1 MTTTSL
7 EQSKPSVV
15 SIFARFRELVL
26 IAFIVLL
33 MVLISLRNPNF
44 LTFTNF
50 RDILMD
56 ISILAMI
63 ALAQGMIIITRGIDL
78 SVASMLGLTAMMV
91 SFVIKAYP
99 ETPPIVAVVL
109 GMALGAVLGSVNGL
123 IITIG
128 RVPPIIATLG
138 TLSIYRGLIFLYSN
152 GTWINAYEMSPAFK
166 QLAKG
171 TPLGLPNLVI
181 TALFVAVMVFAFLN
195 YLQPGRDIYALGTNP
210 DAAAI
215 SGIRTQRTKFIV
227 YVISGIVCG
236 LAGVMWASRFEAAQT
251 NTALGFELQT
261 VAAAVIGGV
270 SMMGGIG
277 TVPGILLGAL
287 LLGVIQNGLA
297 LSGISPFWELAV
309 QGFLILLA
317 VVVDST
323 IQQRI
328 KRTMLRSSDLRSSE
342 RRGVVK

>member
-1 MTTTSL
+1 VTTTSL
-7 EQSKPSVV
+7 DKTKPSLA
-15 SIFARFRELVL
+15 SYFARFRELAL
-26 IAFIVLL
+26 IGFIVLL
-33 MVLISLRNPNF
+33 VALISLRNPNF

-50 RDILMD
+50 KDILLD
-56 ISILAMI
+56 ISILIMV

-78 SVASMLGLTAMMV
+78 SVASMLGLIAMMTG
-91 SFVIKAYP
+91 FVVKAFP
-99 ETPPIVAVVL
+99 DTSPLLIVLL
-109 GMALGAVLGSVNGL
+109 GMALGAVLGSVNGG

-138 TLSIYRGLIFLYSN
+138 TLSIYRGLVFLYSN

-171 TPLGLPNLVI
+171 SALALPNLVI
-181 TALFVAVMVFAFLN
+181 TALLVAAIVYVFLN
-195 YLQPGRDIYALGTNP
+195 HTQPGRDIYALGTNP
-210 DAAAI
+210 DAAKI
-215 SGIRTQRTKFIV
+215 SGIRTQRTTFMV
-227 YVISGIVCG
+227 YVISGLMCG

-287 LLGVIQNGLA
+287 LLGVIQNGLT
-297 LSGISPFWELAV
+297 LSGISPFWQLAV

-317 VVVDST
+317 VVADST

-328 KRTMLRSSDLRSSE
+328 KRTMLR
-342 RRGVVK
+342 GVVK

>member
-1 MTTTSL
+1 VTTTSL
-7 EQSKPSVV
+7 EKSKPSLV
-15 SIFARFRELVL
+15 SYFARFRELAL
-26 IAFIVLL
+26 IGFIVLL
-33 MVLISLRNPNF
+33 VALISLRNPNF
-44 LTFTNF
+44 LTFNNF
-50 RDILMD
+50 KDILLD
-56 ISILAMI
+56 ISILAMV

-99 ETPPIVAVVL
+99 ETPPVMAVLL
-109 GMALGAVLGSVNGL
+109 GMALGAVLGSINGG

-138 TLSIYRGLIFLYSN
+138 TLSIYRGLVFLYSN

-171 TPLGLPNLVI
+171 APLALPNLVI
-181 TALFVAVMVFAFLN
+181 TALLVAVLVYTFVN
-195 YLQPGRDIYALGTNP
+195 YTQPGRDIYALGTNP
-210 DAAAI
+210 DAAKI
-215 SGIRTQRTKFIV
+215 SGIRTQRTTFMV
-227 YVISGIVCG
+227 YVISGIMCG

-297 LSGISPFWELAV
+297 LSGISPFWQLAV

-317 VVVDST
+317 VVADST

-328 KRTMLRSSDLRSSE
+328 KRTMLRSNE

>member
-1 MTTTSL
+1 MTATSPEKTRSSL
-7 EQSKPSVV
+7 V
-15 SIFARFRELVL
+15 SYFARFRELAL
-26 IAFIVLL
+26 IGFIALL
-33 MVLISLRNPNF
+33 VALISLRNPNF

-50 RDILMD
+50 KDILLD
-56 ISILAMI
+56 ISILAMV

-91 SFVIKAYP
+91 SFIIKAYP
-99 ETPPIVAVVL
+99 ETPPLMAVLL
-109 GMALGAVLGSVNGL
+109 GMALGAVLGSANGL

-138 TLSIYRGLIFLYSN
+138 TLSVYRGLVFLYSN

-171 TPLGLPNLVI
+171 TALALPNLVI
-181 TALFVAVMVFAFLN
+181 TALLVAVVAYVFLN
-195 YLQPGRDIYALGTNP
+195 HTQPGRDIYALGTNP
-210 DAAAI
+210 DAAKI
-215 SGIRTQRTKFIV
+215 SGIRTMRTTFMV
-227 YVISGIVCG
+227 YVISGLVCG

-270 SMMGGIG
+270 SMMGGVG

-287 LLGVIQNGLA
+287 LLGVIQNGLT
-297 LSGISPFWELAV
+297 LSGISPFWQLAV

-317 VVVDST
+317 VVADST

-328 KRTMLRSSDLRSSE
+328 KRTMS
-342 RRGVVK
+342 RGIVK

>member
-1 MTTTSL
+1 MTTTSP
-7 EQSKPSVV
+7 EKTKPSLV
-15 SIFARFRELVL
+15 SYFARFRELAL
-26 IAFIVLL
+26 IGFIVLL
-33 MVLISLRNPNF
+33 VTLISLRNPNF

-50 RDILMD
+50 KDILLD
-56 ISILAMI
+56 ISILAMV

-99 ETPPIVAVVL
+99 ETPPILALLL
-109 GMALGAVLGSVNGL
+109 GVALGAVLGSINGL
-123 IITIG
+123 IITLG

-138 TLSIYRGLIFLYSN
+138 TLSIYRGLVFLYSN

-171 TPLGLPNLVI
+171 TPLALPNLVI
-181 TALFVAVMVFAFLN
+181 TALLVAAIAYVFLN
-195 YLQPGRDIYALGTNP
+195 HTQPGRDIYALGTNP
-210 DAAAI
+210 DAAKI
-215 SGIRTQRTKFIV
+215 SGIRTMRTTFMV
-227 YVISGIVCG
+227 YVIAGLVCG

-270 SMMGGIG
+270 SMMGGVG

-287 LLGVIQNGLA
+287 LLGIIQNGLT
-297 LSGISPFWELAV
+297 LSGISPFWQLAV

-317 VVVDST
+317 VVADST

-328 KRTMLRSSDLRSSE
+328 KRTMLRSTE
-342 RRGVVK
+342 RRGAVK

>member
-1 MTTTSL
+1 MTTTPL
-7 EQSKPSVV
+7 EKSKPSLV
-15 SIFARFRELVL
+15 SYFARFRELAL
-26 IAFIVLL
+26 IAFILL
-33 MVLISLRNPNF
+33 LVALISLRNPNF

-50 RDILMD
+50 KDILLD
-56 ISILAMI
+56 ISILAMV

-99 ETPPIVAVVL
+99 ETPPVMAVLL
-109 GMALGAVLGSVNGL
+109 GMALGAALGSLNGL
-123 IITIG
+123 IITVG

-138 TLSIYRGLIFLYSN
+138 TLSIYRGLVFLYSN
-152 GTWINAYEMSPAFK
+152 GTWINAFEMSPAFK

-181 TALFVAVMVFAFLN
+181 TALIVAVVVYVFVN
-195 YLQPGRDIYALGTNP
+195 HTQPGRDIYALGTNP
-210 DAAAI
+210 DAAKI
-215 SGIRTQRTKFIV
+215 SGIRTMRTTFMV
-227 YVISGIVCG
+227 YVISGLMCG

-287 LLGVIQNGLA
+287 LLGVIQNGLT
-297 LSGISPFWELAV
+297 LSGISPFWQLAV

-317 VVVDST
+317 VVADST

-328 KRTMLRSSDLRSSE
+328 KRTMLR
-342 RRGVVK
+342 GVVK

>member
-1 MTTTSL
+1 MTTTPL
-7 EQSKPSVV
+7 EKSKPSLV
-15 SIFARFRELVL
+15 SLFARFRELALIGFILLL
-26 IAFIVLL
+26 IA
-33 MVLISLRNPNF
+33 LISLRNPNF

-50 RDILMD
+50 KDILLD

-91 SFVIKAYP
+91 GFVLKAYP
-99 ETPPIVAVVL
+99 ETPVMLTVLL
-109 GMALGAVLGSVNGL
+109 GMALGAVLGSANGL

-138 TLSIYRGLIFLYSN
+138 TLSIYRGLIFLYSS
-152 GTWINAYEMSPAFK
+152 GTWINAFEMPAAFK
-166 QLAKG
+166 ELAKG

-181 TALFVAVMVFAFLN
+181 TAALVAAIVYVFLN
-195 YLQPGRDIYALGTNP
+195 YTQPGRDIYALGTNP
-210 DAAAI
+210 DAAQI
-215 SGIRTQRTKFIV
+215 SGIRTQRTTFMV
-227 YVISGIVCG
+227 YVISGLICG

-287 LLGVIQNGLA
+287 LLGIIQNGLS
-297 LSGISPFWELAV
+297 LSGISPFWQLAV

-317 VVVDST
+317 VVADST

-328 KRTMLRSSDLRSSE
+328 KRTMM
-342 RRGVVK
+342 RGVVK

>member
-1 MTTTSL
+1 VTTSPL
-7 EQSKPSVV
+7 EKSRPGLV
-15 SIFARFRELVL
+15 SLFARFRELALIGFILLL
-26 IAFIVLL
+26 IA
-33 MVLISLRNPNF
+33 LISLRNPNF

-50 RDILMD
+50 KDILLD
-56 ISILAMI
+56 ISILAMV

-91 SFVIKAYP
+91 SFVVKAYP
-99 ETPPIVAVVL
+99 ETPIVLTVLL
-109 GMALGAVLGSVNGL
+109 GMALGAALGSANGL
-123 IITIG
+123 IITVG

-152 GTWINAYEMSPAFK
+152 GTWINAFEMPAAFK
-166 QLAKG
+166 QLAKD
-171 TPLGLPNLVI
+171 TPLALPNLVI
-181 TALFVAVMVFAFLN
+181 TALLVAAIVYVFLN
-195 YLQPGRDIYALGTNP
+195 HTQPGRDIYALGTNP
-210 DAAAI
+210 DAAKI
-215 SGIRTQRTKFIV
+215 SGIRTQRTTFMV
-227 YVISGIVCG
+227 YVISGLVCG

-287 LLGVIQNGLA
+287 LLGIIQNGLA
-297 LSGISPFWELAV
+297 LSGISPFWQLAV

-317 VVVDST
+317 VVADST

-328 KRTMLRSSDLRSSE
+328 KRTMM
-342 RRGVVK
+342 RGVVK